1 MRHFT
6 IDLSTRPFCQ
16 AKDIR
21 INFFEYNGITDFT
34 YGIKIRKESALYRK
48 HEPKLNLL
56 KIGMSAKQKGKDN
69 RLTRQLGRLPGFA
82 HPPHDGSSS
91 YIFVNDLNKF
101 TCYNG
106 ITKKDLEIEIRDF
119 SHEVM
124 YFDTTGRSKF
134 LRDKE
139 KEWQNEYK
147 EEYGHFPL
155 LCIKENNAIG
165 YKSEYQTLTQEE
177 NKMNDNKWQV
187 IGKQDPQ
194 YDKFL
199 KRASLSKSNRKYDW
213 QGVVDEV
220 SSDGHAIRVSNV
232 KLSLPAF
239 VKEAGIAHT
248 SFREGEGFVTV
259 FKKAAA

>member
-6 IDLSTRPFCQ
+6 IDLSTRQFSQ

-21 INFFEYNGITDFT
+21 KNFFEYNGITDFT
-34 YGIKIRKESALYRK
+34 YGIKIRKESALYSK

-69 RLTRQLGRLPGFA
+69 RLTRQLGGLPGFA
-82 HPPHDGSSS
+82 HPPHDGGSS
-91 YIFVNDLNKF
+91 YIFVNDLDKF
-101 TCYNG
+101 MCYHG
-106 ITKKDLEIEIRDF
+106 ITKDDLEIEIRNF
-119 SHEVM
+119 SFEVKH
-124 YFDTTGRSKF
+124 FDTAGRSEF
-134 LRDKE
+134 LREKE

-155 LCIKENNAIG
+155 ICIKENNAIG
-165 YKSEYQTLTQEE
+165 YKSEHETLIQEE

-187 IGKQDPQ
+187 INKQDPQ

-213 QGVVDEV
+213 QGLVDEV
-220 SSDGHAIRVSNV
+220 SSDGHAIRVNNV
-232 KLSLPAF
+232 KLSPPAF
-239 VKEAGIAHT
+239 VKKAGIEHK
-248 SFREGEGFVTV
+248 SFRDGKKFVTV
-259 FKKAAA
+259 FKKAA